1 MGMRRSIAFSATVP
15 LSGSNTMARS
25 NYSAGKRQRELDKAR
40 KKKEKAAQKLE
51 RRSENAAAAP
61 KPEEPPATTED

>member
-1 MGMRRSIAFSATVP
+1 
-15 LSGSNTMARS
+15 MARN

-51 RRSENAAAAP
+51 RRSENAG
-61 KPEEPPATTED
+61 KTSEPEESPAATDD